1 MIEYNFFSY
10 KDKHKDHPLT
20 YSANRLYN
28 LPEDIISILKEWD
41 VEFSDKVII
50 AEEHNKLIGFFRY
63 DLGDIKPWLYA
74 AGTYVIPEYRN
85 QNIAFNLWAQAINF
99 EKPNKILAHIASDGG
114 LKLIEK
120 IKKQFP
126 KILFDYSLDKKMLV
140 A

>member
-1 MIEYNFFSY
+1 MMIEYSFY
-10 KDKHKDHPLT
+10 RYREHPLT
-20 YSANRLYN
+20 YSSNQIKN
-28 LPEDIISILKEWD
+28 ISEDIVSILKEWD
-41 VEFSDKVII
+41 VEFSDKAII
-50 AEEHNKLIGFFRY
+50 AEENNSLVGFFRY

-74 AGTYVIPEYRN
+74 AGTYVVPEYRN
-85 QNIAFNLWAQAINF
+85 QNIAFNLWVKAIEL

-114 LKLIEK
+114 LKLVEK